1 MVIPPSRKTWVLKK
15 KTQKEAN
22 FNKHWLNIKSWN
34 RNGFQ
39 GSLPKKRFHR
49 IQMFHVVSLQE
60 NSHSLQKISACRK
73 TCIKSCEKFCH
84 ISYYKYKFNHKYKG
98 SAQKTREA
106 PFVFQVWGSVW
117 CLPATPN
124 PKLCSTSRPVKL
136 PGCAGHCTLA
146 FATVWMGITSRFD
159 LWALACVR
167 NWHGFAR
174 NSYRIMECQKSA
186 APH

>member
-1 MVIPPSRKTWVLKK
+1 MASRVPYPKRGFIEFKCSMLFPFRKIAIASKK
-15 KTQKEAN
+15 YQPVG
-22 FNKHWLNIKSWN
+22 KHASRAV
-34 RNGFQ
+34 RNSVT
-39 GSLPKKRFHR
+39 SLT
-49 IQMFHVVSLQE
+49 INTNLII
-60 NSHSLQKISACRK
+60 N
-73 TCIKSCEKFCH
+73 
-84 ISYYKYKFNHKYKG
+84 YKYKG

-106 PFVFQVWGSVW
+106 PLVFQVWGSVW
-117 CLPATPN
+117 CLPSTPN

-167 NWHGFAR
+167 NWHGFAS